1 MERRRGLNH
10 RGNVENDVQNG
21 ALDDHWIINQLFGII
36 TLEQR
41 VSRAISRCDGPID
54 ESVRR
59 EVEALSAWVARFERA
74 LDSFPAQQP
83 ASRGLPSWA

>member
-1 MERRRGLNH
+1 MEQRRALNH
-10 RGNVENDVQNG
+10 RNVQNHIQNG

-41 VSRAISRCDGPID
+41 VSRAISHCDGPVD

-59 EVEALSAWVARFERA
+59 QVEALNAWVSRFEQA
-74 LDSFPAQQP
+74 LDSSPARLP
-83 ASRGLPSWA
+83 ASRGLPSCA